1 MLIEGKPRSVVL
13 QQSLYQNLQRYKN
26 PPNSFKES
34 EEFSAI
40 KPCNPEWIIF
50 SITFTSLATV
60 ATISYFN

>member
-40 KPCNPEWIIF
+40 QNGSF
-50 SITFTSLATV
+50 LASLLLD
-60 ATISYFN
+60 